1 MMSYFLADFVA
12 DVNASLKHDPGPA
25 GREGVRRGLEKLLAE
40 PGFIE
45 HIKSLD
51 IADGAKVLHK
61 DKDLGYLILAH
72 ATREGA
78 GRHAP
83 HNHGSSWAIYGQ
95 VTNHTDMTEWKR
107 TEAGEGKTDLEVARA
122 YRLTPGQAGIY
133 QNGAIHSVE
142 NPSGTRI
149 IRITGTDL
157 DTIDRERFDP
167 QTGEVSN
174 LRRTA

>member
-1 MMSYFLADFVA
+1 MSYTLAQFVA
-12 DVNASLKHDPGPA
+12 DASASLKRDPGPP
-25 GREGVRRGLEKLLAE
+25 GREEVRANLERLLAE
-40 PGFIE
+40 PSFTE
-45 HIKSLD
+45 HVKGLD
-51 IADGAKVLHK
+51 ITDGAKVLHK
-61 DKDLGYLILAH
+61 DKDLGYVVLAH
-72 ATREGA
+72 ASREGA

-95 VTNHTDMTEWKR
+95 VTNHTDMTEWTR
-107 TEAGEGKTDLEVARA
+107 ADSGDGKVDLKVAKA

-142 NPSGTRI
+142 NPPGTRI
-149 IRITGTDL
+149 IRITGVDL

-167 QTGEVSN
+167 DTGEVSN